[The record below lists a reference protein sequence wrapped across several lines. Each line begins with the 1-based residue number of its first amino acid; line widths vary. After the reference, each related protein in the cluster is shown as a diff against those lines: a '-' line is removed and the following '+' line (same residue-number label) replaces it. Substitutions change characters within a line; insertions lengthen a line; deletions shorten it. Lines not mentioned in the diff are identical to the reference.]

1 MKKNILSILVAISL
15 ISITLPKD
23 VSPVLSIRHDDLSG
37 GLTVSDAIGL
47 KMDLGNSRFTG
58 FDTDGTDYR
67 IYVGWGFGKIGFGD
81 DGSGIG
87 EYTVGATYQ
96 ILNNIL
102 MDLDYVYNENNQN
115 LRLGIEIHF

>member
-15 ISITLPKD
+15 ISVIFPKD

-47 KMDLGNSRFTG
+47 KMDIGSGRFTG

-81 DGSGIG
+81 DGSGTG

-102 MDLDYVYNENNQN
+102 MDLDYIYNENNQN